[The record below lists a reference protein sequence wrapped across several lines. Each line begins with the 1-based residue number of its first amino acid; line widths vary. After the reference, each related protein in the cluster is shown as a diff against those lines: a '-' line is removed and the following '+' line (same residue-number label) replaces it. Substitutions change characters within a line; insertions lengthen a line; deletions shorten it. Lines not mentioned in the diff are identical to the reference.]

1 MTSGDGCNNQIVN
14 DAETASDK
22 RSRRRDLSDDCSA
35 ARNDNA
41 INVPDID
48 IETDTELFLII
59 FS

>member
-1 MTSGDGCNNQIVN
+1 MTQKQRPTNVAAGVIYRT
-14 DAETASDK
+14 TA
-22 RSRRRDLSDDCSA
+22 A